1 MKLQR
6 VFYGKKFWSFKT
18 VLIKINI
25 LQKTEEIKEQGAVHL
40 LPWVTAIAMFI
51 QSLDGTI
58 LNTSLP
64 SIAKDMGYTPTEMH
78 SVIVT
83 YTLTLA
89 MFIPLSGWL
98 ADKFG
103 TRTMFMIAV
112 FLFISGSLFCALSVD
127 LQTFNLARV
136 LQAIGASMM
145 VPIARLAILYQY
157 PKNELLKTMNFITV
171 FGLLGMVA
179 GPSLGGFLS
188 DNLSW
193 HWIFLVNV
201 PIGFIGISMAYRI
214 MPNFKH
220 AVGRFDFRGL
230 VYFSLALIFITMVL
244 ELIGSGRTHMMVI
257 LGLLFLSGLL
267 SLFYYIHYK
276 KTEKPIIDLR
286 LLNIRTLKIGLKG
299 SLITRL
305 GIGGLPLLLP
315 LMLQTSFGYSAAVSG
330 LLLLPSAL
338 SNVAVKPFMVS
349 IIKFFGYR
357 TVLISNTILL
367 GIILIILGFV
377 TKETPLLYYIILMIF
392 YGVFTSIQ
400 MSAMNTITLSDLD
413 QDTASGGNT
422 MLVIM
427 QQLSVSFGVSVA
439 SLVLSLFQSGI
450 FELNTTKAFQ
460 YTFIVLAVFT
470 ILSSITFSRLSKTD
484 GEGYM

>member
-1 MKLQR
+1 MQDTIQD
-6 VFYGKKFWSFKT
+6 KKEAT
-18 VLIKINI
+18 ATN
-25 LQKTEEIKEQGAVHL
+25 L

-64 SIAKDMGYTPTEMH
+64 SIARDMEISATEMH

-83 YTLTLA
+83 YALTLA
-89 MFIPLSGWL
+89 LFIPLSGWL
-98 ADKFG
+98 SDKFG

-112 FLFISGSLFCALSVD
+112 GLFVTGSLLCALSVD
-127 LQTFNLARV
+127 LMTFNLSRV
-136 LQAIGASMM
+136 VQAIGASMM

-157 PKNELLKTMNFITV
+157 PRSELLKTMNFITI
-171 FGLLGMVA
+171 FGLLGMVV

-188 DNLSW
+188 EYFYW

-201 PIGFIGISMAYRI
+201 PIGFIGISLAYRV

-230 VYFSLALIFITMVL
+230 AYFSLALILITMVL
-244 ELIGSGRTHMMVI
+244 EMVSTGLSHWVMI
-257 LGLLFLSGLL
+257 LGLLLLAGVLSVA
-267 SLFYYIHYK
+267 YYIHYK
-276 KTEKPIIDLR
+276 RTEKPIIDLR
-286 LLNIRTLKIGLKG
+286 LLNIDTLKIGLSG

-315 LMLQTSFGYSAAVSG
+315 LMLQTGFGYSASVAG

-338 SNVAVKPFMVS
+338 ANVAIKPFVVR
-349 IIKFFGYR
+349 IIKALGYR

-367 GIILIILGFV
+367 GVVLIILGFV
-377 TKETPLLYYIILMIF
+377 EKDTPIGYYILLMVF
-392 YGVFTSIQ
+392 YGFFTSIQ
-400 MSAMNTITLSDLD
+400 MSAMNTVTLSDLD
-413 QDTASGGNT
+413 ENSASGGNT

-427 QQLSVSFGVSVA
+427 QQLSVSFGVSVS
-439 SLVLSLFQSGI
+439 SLVLSFYGSDAFGMGVSQS
-450 FELNTTKAFQ
+450 FH
-460 YTFIVLAVFT
+460 YTFITLAIFT
-470 ILSSITFSRLSKTD
+470 IFSSLTFSRLSKTA
-484 GEGYM
+484 GSGYI

>member
-1 MKLQR
+1 M
-6 VFYGKKFWSFKT
+6 T
-18 VLIKINI
+18 NKI
-25 LQKTEEIKEQGAVHL
+25 EEKEKAAVNL
-40 LPWVTAIAMFI
+40 LPWVTAVAMFI

-64 SIAKDMGYTPTEMH
+64 SIARDMQYSPTQMH

-112 FLFISGSLFCALSVD
+112 GLFITGSLFCALSVD
-127 LQTFNLARV
+127 LTTFNLARV
-136 LQAIGASMM
+136 VQAIGASMM
-145 VPIARLAILYQY
+145 VPVARLAILYQY
-157 PKNELLKTMNFITV
+157 PKKELLKTMNFITI
-171 FGLLGMVA
+171 FGLLGMVV

-188 DNLSW
+188 DNFSW

-201 PIGFIGISMAYRI
+201 PIGLIGISMAYRI

-230 VYFSLALIFITMVL
+230 IYFSLALIFITMVL
-244 ELIGSGRTHMMVI
+244 ELIGRGRTHILMI

-267 SLFYYIHYK
+267 SVFYFIHYK
-276 KTEKPIIDLR
+276 RTEKPIIDLR
-286 LLNIRTLKIGLKG
+286 LLNIRTLKVGLTG

-305 GIGGLPLLLP
+305 SIGGLPLLLP
-315 LMLQTSFGYSAAVSG
+315 LMLQTSFGYSASVSG

-338 SNVAVKPFMVS
+338 ANVAIKPFMVR

-377 TKETPLLYYIILMIF
+377 SRETPIVYYIILMVF
-392 YGVFTSIQ
+392 YGIFTSIQ

-413 QDTASGGNT
+413 QNTASGGNT

-427 QQLSVSFGVSVA
+427 QQLSVSFGVSIA

-450 FELNTTKAFQ
+450 FEMNVTNAFQ
-460 YTFIVLAVFT
+460 YTFITLAIFT
-470 ILSSITFSRLSKTD
+470 ILSSITFSKLSKTD
-484 GEGYM
+484 GEAYN

>member
-1 MKLQR
+1 MAEAEKEP
-6 VFYGKKFWSFKT
+6 KKEPKK
-18 VLIKINI
+18 VRRK
-25 LQKTEEIKEQGAVHL
+25 KERTATYL

-64 SIAKDMGYTPTEMH
+64 VIARDMGYSPTQMH

-83 YTLTLA
+83 YALTLA
-89 MFIPLSGWL
+89 LFIPLSGWL

-112 FLFISGSLFCALSVD
+112 GFFVLGSLCCALSVS
-127 LQTFNLARV
+127 LMTFNLSRV
-136 LQAIGASMM
+136 VQAIGASMM

-157 PKNELLKTMNFITV
+157 PKSRLLKTMNFITV
-171 FGLLGMVA
+171 FGLLGMVV

-188 DNLSW
+188 DNFSW

-201 PIGFIGISMAYRI
+201 PIGLIGISMAKRI
-214 MPNFKH
+214 MPNFKK

-230 VYFSLALIFITMVL
+230 MYFSLALIVLTMVL
-244 ELIGSGRTHMMVI
+244 ELISSGLSNWM
-257 LGLLFLSGLL
+257 LLLGGLLLFNLL
-267 SLFYYIHYK
+267 AVFYYIHYK
-276 KTEKPIIDLR
+276 RTEKPIIDLR
-286 LLNIRTLKIGLKG
+286 LLNINTLKIGLSG

-315 LMLQTSFGYSAAVSG
+315 LMLQTGFGYSASTAG

-338 SNVAVKPFMVS
+338 ANVAIKPFMVR
-349 IIKFFGYR
+349 IIKALGYR

-367 GIILIILGFV
+367 GVVLVILGFV
-377 TKETPLLYYIILMIF
+377 ERDTPIGYYILLMVF
-392 YGVFTSIQ
+392 YGFFTSIQ
-400 MSAMNTITLSDLD
+400 MSAMNTITLVDLD
-413 QDTASGGNT
+413 DNTKSGGNT
-422 MLVIM
+422 MLVIT
-427 QQLSVSFGVSVA
+427 QQLSVSFGVSIA
-439 SLVLSLFQSGI
+439 SLVLSFFQSDA
-450 FELNTTKAFQ
+450 FSLNQTQPFH

-470 ILSSITFSRLSKTD
+470 IFSSLTFSRLSKTA
-484 GEGYM
+484 GSNYV

>member
-1 MKLQR
+1 MPD
-6 VFYGKKFWSFKT
+6 
-18 VLIKINI
+18 KI
-25 LQKTEEIKEQGAVHL
+25 EIKENKATRL
-40 LPWVTAIAMFI
+40 LPWVTATAMFI

-64 SIAKDMGYTPTEMH
+64 SIARDMGNSPTQMH

-89 MFIPLSGWL
+89 LFIPLSGWL

-112 FLFISGSLFCALSVD
+112 FLFVAGSVSCASSVD
-127 LQTFNLARV
+127 IQTFNLSRV
-136 LQAIGASMM
+136 VQAIGASMM
-145 VPIARLAILYQY
+145 VPVARLAILYQY
-157 PKNELLKTMNFITV
+157 PKKELLKTMNFITV
-171 FGLLGMVA
+171 FGLLGMVV
-179 GPSLGGFLS
+179 GPSLGGLLS
-188 DNLSW
+188 DQLSW

-201 PIGFIGISMAYRI
+201 PIGIIGISLAYRV

-244 ELIGSGRTHMMVI
+244 ELASTGFTHLMMI

-267 SLFYYIHYK
+267 SVVYFIHYK
-276 KTEKPIIDLR
+276 RTEKPIIDLR
-286 LLNIRTLKIGLKG
+286 LLNIKTLKIGLTG

-315 LMLQTSFGYSAAVSG
+315 LMLQTGFGYSASVSG

-338 SNVAVKPFMVS
+338 ANVAIKPFMVR
-349 IIKFFGYR
+349 IIKALGYR
-357 TVLISNTILL
+357 TILITNTILL
-367 GIILIILGFV
+367 GAVLVILGFV
-377 TKETPLLYYIILMIF
+377 ERETPIGYYIVLMIF
-392 YGVFTSIQ
+392 YGFFTSIQ
-400 MSAMNTITLSDLD
+400 MSAMNTITLVDLD
-413 QDTASGGNT
+413 DDTKSGGNT

-439 SLVLSLFQSGI
+439 SLVLSFFQSDA
-450 FELNTTKAFQ
+450 FEMNKTQPFH
-460 YTFIVLAVFT
+460 YTFIALAIFT
-470 ILSSITFSRLSKTD
+470 IFSSLTFRKLSKTD
-484 GEGYM
+484 GSGFV

>member
-1 MKLQR
+1 MLNNK
-6 VFYGKKFWSFKT
+6 
-18 VLIKINI
+18 
-25 LQKTEEIKEQGAVHL
+25 EEKKEQNAVYL
-40 LPWVTAIAMFI
+40 LPWVTAIAMFM

-64 SIAKDMGYTPTEMH
+64 SIAKNMGYSATEMD

-98 ADKFG
+98 ADRFG

-112 FLFISGSLFCALSVD
+112 LMFMTGSLFCALSVD
-127 LQTFNLARV
+127 LKTLNMARV

-157 PKNELLKTMNFITV
+157 PKNELLKTMNFITL

-179 GPSLGGFLS
+179 GPSLGGFLT
-188 DNLSW
+188 DNFSW
-193 HWIFLVNV
+193 HWIFLINI

-230 VYFSLALIFITMVL
+230 IYFSLALISITLVL
-244 ELIGSGRTHMMVI
+244 ELIGSGRIHMIVI
-257 LGLLFLSGLL
+257 LSLLFLSGLL

-276 KTEKPIIDLR
+276 RTEKPIIDLQ
-286 LLNIRTLKIGLKG
+286 LLNIRTLKIGLIG

-315 LMLQTSFGYSAAVSG
+315 LMLQTSFGYSASVSG

-338 SNVAVKPFMVS
+338 SNVAVKPFMVK

-367 GIILIILGFV
+367 GFILIILGFV
-377 TKETPLLYYIILMIF
+377 TKETPLGYYILLMIF
-392 YGVFTSIQ
+392 YGIFTSIQ

-439 SLVLSLFQSGI
+439 SLALSLFQTGI
-450 FELNTTKAFQ
+450 FELDTSKAFE
-460 YTFIVLAVFT
+460 YTFITLAVFT
-470 ILSSITFSRLSKTD
+470 IFSSFTFSKLNKTD

>member
-1 MKLQR
+1 MPETTIQDH
-6 VFYGKKFWSFKT
+6 
-18 VLIKINI
+18 
-25 LQKTEEIKEQGAVHL
+25 KEAAATKL

-64 SIAKDMGYTPTEMH
+64 SIAHDMGRSATEMH

-83 YTLTLA
+83 YALTLA
-89 MFIPLSGWL
+89 LFIPLSGWL
-98 ADKFG
+98 SDKFG
-103 TRTMFMIAV
+103 SRTMFMIAV
-112 FLFISGSLFCALSVD
+112 ALFVTGSLLCALSVD
-127 LQTFNLARV
+127 LMTFNLSRIV
-136 LQAIGASMM
+136 QAIGASMM

-157 PKNELLKTMNFITV
+157 PRNELLKTMNFITV
-171 FGLLGMVA
+171 FGLLGMVV

-188 DNLSW
+188 DNFSW
-193 HWIFLVNV
+193 HWIFLVNI

-230 VYFSLALIFITMVL
+230 AYFSLALIVITMIL
-244 ELIGSGRTHMMVI
+244 ELVQTGLTHWMLI
-257 LGLLFLSGLL
+257 LGMLFLAGLL

-286 LLNIRTLKIGLKG
+286 LLNINTLKIGLSG

-315 LMLQTSFGYSAAVSG
+315 LMLQTGFGYSASVSG

-338 SNVAVKPFMVS
+338 ANVAIKPFVVR
-349 IIKFFGYR
+349 IIKALGYR

-367 GIILIILGFV
+367 GLVLIVLGFV
-377 TKETPLLYYIILMIF
+377 EKDTPLVYYILLMVF
-392 YGVFTSIQ
+392 YGIFTSIQ
-400 MSAMNTITLSDLD
+400 MSAMNTVTLADLD
-413 QDTASGGNT
+413 ESTASGGNT

-427 QQLSVSFGVSVA
+427 QQLSVSFGVSVS
-439 SLVLSLFQSGI
+439 SLVFSFFSSAAFTMNLSQ
-450 FELNTTKAFQ
+450 AFH
-460 YTFIVLAVFT
+460 YTFISLAIFT
-470 ILSSITFSRLSKTD
+470 IFSSITFSKLSKNA
-484 GEGYM
+484 GSGYI

>member
-1 MKLQR
+1 M
-6 VFYGKKFWSFKT
+6 VIS
-18 VLIKINI
+18 
-25 LQKTEEIKEQGAVHL
+25 KTEKKTAKKKKERVAVHL
-40 LPWVTAIAMFI
+40 LPWVTAVAMFI

-64 SIAKDMGYTPTEMH
+64 VIAADMGYSSTQMH

-83 YTLTLA
+83 YALTLA
-89 MFIPLSGWL
+89 LFIPLSGWL

-103 TRTMFMIAV
+103 TRTMFIIAV
-112 FLFISGSLFCALSVD
+112 ALFVAGSVCCALSVD
-127 LQTFNLARV
+127 LMTFNLSRV

-145 VPIARLAILYQY
+145 VPVARLAILYQY
-157 PKNELLKTMNFITV
+157 PKNQLLKTMNFITV
-171 FGLLGMVA
+171 FGLLGMVV

-193 HWIFLVNV
+193 HWIFLVNL
-201 PIGFIGISMAYRI
+201 PIGLAGISMAKRI
-214 MPNFKH
+214 MPNFKK

-230 VYFSLALIFITMVL
+230 MYFSLALIAITMVL
-244 ELIGSGRTHMMVI
+244 ELLGTGLTHWVAV
-257 LGLLFLSGLL
+257 LGGLLVFNLL
-267 SLFYYIHYK
+267 AVFYYIHYK
-276 KTEKPIIDLR
+276 RTEKPIIDLR
-286 LLNIRTLKIGLKG
+286 LLNIKTLRVGLTG

-315 LMLQTSFGYSAAVSG
+315 LMLQTGFGYSAATSG

-338 SNVAVKPFMVS
+338 ANVAIKPFMVR
-349 IIKFFGYR
+349 IIKVLGYR

-367 GIILIILGFV
+367 GVIMVILGFV
-377 TKETPLLYYIILMIF
+377 EKETPIGYYILLMVF
-392 YGVFTSIQ
+392 YGFFTSIQ
-400 MSAMNTITLSDLD
+400 MSAMNTITLVDLD
-413 QDTASGGNT
+413 ENTKSGGNT

-439 SLVLSLFQSGI
+439 SLVLSLFQS
-450 FELNTTKAFQ
+450 EAFDMNRTAPFH

-470 ILSSITFSRLSKTD
+470 IFSSFIFSRLSSDD
-484 GEGYM
+484 GSSYVN

>member
-1 MKLQR
+1 M
-6 VFYGKKFWSFKT
+6 VSAKKENKQE
-18 VLIKINI
+18 KR
-25 LQKTEEIKEQGAVHL
+25 KKERRATYL
-40 LPWVTAIAMFI
+40 LPWVTAVAMFI

-64 SIAKDMGYTPTEMH
+64 VIARDMGYSPTQMH

-83 YTLTLA
+83 YALTLA
-89 MFIPLSGWL
+89 LFIPLSGWL

-112 FLFISGSLFCALSVD
+112 GLFVAGSLCCALSYD
-127 LQTFNLARV
+127 LFTFNLSRV

-157 PKNELLKTMNFITV
+157 PKSRLLKTMNFITV
-171 FGLLGMVA
+171 FGLLGMVV

-188 DNLSW
+188 DSFSW

-201 PIGFIGISMAYRI
+201 PIGLIGISMAKRV
-214 MPNFKH
+214 MPNFKK

-230 VYFSLALIFITMVL
+230 MYFSLGLIVLTMVL
-244 ELIGSGRTHMMVI
+244 ELISTGLTHWMLI
-257 LGLLFLSGLL
+257 LGGLLLFN
-267 SLFYYIHYK
+267 LFAVVYFIHYK
-276 KTEKPIIDLR
+276 KTEQPIIDLR
-286 LLNIRTLKIGLKG
+286 LLNIKTLRIGLVG

-315 LMLQTSFGYSAAVSG
+315 LMLQTGFGYSASTAG

-338 SNVAVKPFMVS
+338 ANVAIKPFMVR
-349 IIKFFGYR
+349 IIKALGYR

-367 GIILIILGFV
+367 GVVLVVLGFV
-377 TKETPLLYYIILMIF
+377 ERDTPIAYYIILMVF
-392 YGVFTSIQ
+392 YGFCTSIQ
-400 MSAMNTITLSDLD
+400 MSAMNTITLVDLD
-413 QDTASGGNT
+413 EHTKSGGNT

-439 SLVLSLFQSGI
+439 SLVLSFFQSDSLDMNLTQP
-450 FELNTTKAFQ
+450 FH
-460 YTFIVLAVFT
+460 YTFICLAVFT
-470 ILSSITFSRLSKTD
+470 IFSSLTFSRLGKTD
-484 GEGYM
+484 GSGYM

>member
-1 MKLQR
+1 M
-6 VFYGKKFWSFKT
+6 V
-18 VLIKINI
+18 
-25 LQKTEEIKEQGAVHL
+25 QKTEEKKEQNAVHL
-40 LPWVTAIAMFI
+40 LPWVTAVAMFI

-64 SIAKDMGYTPTEMH
+64 SIARDMGYTATEMH

-112 FLFISGSLFCALSVD
+112 FLFVTGSVFCALSVD
-127 LQTFNLARV
+127 LRSFNMARV

-171 FGLLGMVA
+171 FGLLGMVV

-201 PIGFIGISMAYRI
+201 PIGIIGISMAYRI

-244 ELIGSGRTHMMVI
+244 ELIGSGRTHMMLI

-267 SLFYYIHYK
+267 ALFYFIHYK

-286 LLNIRTLKIGLKG
+286 LLNIRTLKIGLTG
-299 SLITRL
+299 SLVTRL

-315 LMLQTSFGYSAAVSG
+315 LMLQTSFGYSASVSG

-338 SNVAVKPFMVS
+338 ANVAVKPFMVR

-377 TKETPLLYYIILMIF
+377 ERDTPIAYYIILMIF
-392 YGVFTSIQ
+392 YGAFTSIQ
-400 MSAMNTITLSDLD
+400 MSAMNTITLADLD

-450 FELNTTKAFQ
+450 FEIDKTKAFQ
-460 YTFIVLAVFT
+460 YTFIILAIFT
-470 ILSSITFSRLSKTD
+470 ILSSITFSRLNKSD
-484 GEGYM
+484 GGGYM

>member
-1 MKLQR
+1 MEKEALQAKGEKKQLKKEKER
-6 VFYGKKFWSFKT
+6 VAT
-18 VLIKINI
+18 N
-25 LQKTEEIKEQGAVHL
+25 L
-40 LPWVTAIAMFI
+40 LPWVTAVAMFI

-64 SIAKDMGYTPTEMH
+64 SIARDMDYSPTAMH

-83 YTLTLA
+83 YALTLA
-89 MFIPLSGWL
+89 LFIPLSGWL

-103 TRTMFMIAV
+103 TRTMFIIAV
-112 FLFISGSLFCALSVD
+112 ALFVSGSLCCALSVD
-127 LQTFNLARV
+127 LMTFNLSRI

-157 PKNELLKTMNFITV
+157 PKNQLLKTMNFITV
-171 FGLLGMVA
+171 FGLLGMVV

-188 DNLSW
+188 DNFSW

-201 PIGFIGISMAYRI
+201 PIGIIGILLAKRV
-214 MPNFKH
+214 MPNFKK

-230 VYFSLALIFITMVL
+230 VYFSLALIAITMVL
-244 ELIGSGRTHMMVI
+244 ELISKGLTHWVAI
-257 LGLLFLSGLL
+257 LAALLLFNLL
-267 SLFYYIHYK
+267 AMFYYIHYK

-286 LLNIRTLKIGLKG
+286 LLNIKTLKIGLTG

-315 LMLQTSFGYSAAVSG
+315 LMLQTGFGYSASVAG

-338 SNVAVKPFMVS
+338 ANVAIKPFMVR
-349 IIKFFGYR
+349 IIKALGYR
-357 TVLISNTILL
+357 TVLIGNTILL
-367 GIILIILGFV
+367 GAVLVILGFV
-377 TKETPLLYYIILMIF
+377 ERETPIGYYILLMVF
-392 YGVFTSIQ
+392 YGFFTSIQ
-400 MSAMNTITLSDLD
+400 MSAMNTITLVDLD
-413 QDTASGGNT
+413 ENTKSGGNT

-439 SLVLSLFQSGI
+439 SLVLSFFQSEA
-450 FELNTTKAFQ
+450 FEMNKTQPFH
-460 YTFIVLAVFT
+460 YTFIILAVFT
-470 ILSSITFSRLSKTD
+470 ILSSLTFRKLSKTD
-484 GEGYM
+484 GNGFV

>member
-1 MKLQR
+1 MLSI
-6 VFYGKKFWSFKT
+6 KKEK
-18 VLIKINI
+18 K
-25 LQKTEEIKEQGAVHL
+25 KEEKKKERIATHL
-40 LPWVTAIAMFI
+40 LPWVTAVAMFI

-64 SIAKDMGYTPTEMH
+64 VIARDMGYSPTQLH
-78 SVIVT
+78 SVVVT
-83 YTLTLA
+83 YALTLA
-89 MFIPLSGWL
+89 LFIPLSGWL

-112 FLFISGSLFCALSVD
+112 SLFVAGSLFCALSVN
-127 LQTFNLARV
+127 LLTFNLSRV

-157 PKNELLKTMNFITV
+157 PKSELLKTMNFITV
-171 FGLLGMVA
+171 FGLLGMVI

-188 DNLSW
+188 DNFSW

-201 PIGFIGISMAYRI
+201 PIGLIGISMAKRI
-214 MPNFKH
+214 MPNFKK

-230 VYFSLALIFITMVL
+230 MYFSLALIAITIVL
-244 ELIGSGRTHMMVI
+244 ELIGSGLTHWIMI
-257 LGLLFLSGLL
+257 LGGLL
-267 SLFYYIHYK
+267 VFNLLAVFYYIHYK
-276 KTEKPIIDLR
+276 RTERPIIDLR
-286 LLNIRTLKIGLKG
+286 LLNIKTLKIGLSG

-315 LMLQTSFGYSAAVSG
+315 LMLQTGFGYSASTAG

-338 SNVAVKPFMVS
+338 ANVAIKPFMVR
-349 IIKFFGYR
+349 IIKALGYR

-367 GIILIILGFV
+367 GVVLIILGFV
-377 TKETPLLYYIILMIF
+377 ERDTPLVYYILLMVF
-392 YGVFTSIQ
+392 YGFFTSIQ
-400 MSAMNTITLSDLD
+400 MSAMNTITLVDLD
-413 QDTASGGNT
+413 ENTKSGGNT

-439 SLVLSLFQSGI
+439 SLVLSFFQSDVFI
-450 FELNTTKAFQ
+450 MNKTQPFH
-460 YTFIVLAVFT
+460 YTFITLAIFT
-470 ILSSITFSRLSKTD
+470 ILSSFTFSKLNKTD
-484 GEGYM
+484 GSGYV

>member
-1 MKLQR
+1 MLNNK
-6 VFYGKKFWSFKT
+6 
-18 VLIKINI
+18 
-25 LQKTEEIKEQGAVHL
+25 EEKKEQNAVYL
-40 LPWVTAIAMFI
+40 LPWVTAIAMFM

-64 SIAKDMGYTPTEMH
+64 SIAKNMGYSATEMD

-98 ADKFG
+98 ADRFG

-112 FLFISGSLFCALSVD
+112 LMFMTGSLFCALSVD
-127 LQTFNLARV
+127 LKTLNMARV

-157 PKNELLKTMNFITV
+157 PKNELLKTMNFITL

-188 DNLSW
+188 DNFSW
-193 HWIFLVNV
+193 HWIFLINI

-230 VYFSLALIFITMVL
+230 IYFSLALISITLVL
-244 ELIGSGRTHMMVI
+244 ELIGSGRIHMIVI
-257 LGLLFLSGLL
+257 LSLLFLSGLL

-276 KTEKPIIDLR
+276 RTEKPIIDLQ
-286 LLNIRTLKIGLKG
+286 LLNIRTLKIGLIG

-315 LMLQTSFGYSAAVSG
+315 LMLQTSFGYSASVSG

-338 SNVAVKPFMVS
+338 SNVAVKPFMVK

-367 GIILIILGFV
+367 GFILIILGFV
-377 TKETPLLYYIILMIF
+377 TKETPLGYYILLMIF
-392 YGVFTSIQ
+392 YGIFTSIQ

-439 SLVLSLFQSGI
+439 SLALSLFQTGI
-450 FELNTTKAFQ
+450 FGLDTSKAFE
-460 YTFIVLAVFT
+460 YTFITLAVFT
-470 ILSSITFSRLSKTD
+470 ISSSFTFSKLNKTD

>member
-1 MKLQR
+1 MP
-6 VFYGKKFWSFKT
+6 
-18 VLIKINI
+18 NI
-25 LQKTEEIKEQGAVHL
+25 EKEQKKLEKKRKEKNATRL
-40 LPWVTAIAMFI
+40 LPWVTAVAMFI

-64 SIAKDMGYTPTEMH
+64 VIARDMKYSPTEMH

-83 YTLTLA
+83 YALTLA
-89 MFIPLSGWL
+89 LFIPLSGWL

-103 TRTMFMIAV
+103 TRNMFMIAV
-112 FLFISGSLFCALSVD
+112 GLFVAGSLCCALSVD
-127 LQTFNLARV
+127 LFTFNLSRV

-171 FGLLGMVA
+171 FGLLGMVV

-188 DNLSW
+188 DNFSW

-201 PIGFIGISMAYRI
+201 PIGLIGISLAKRV
-214 MPNFKH
+214 MPNFKK

-230 VYFSLALIFITMVL
+230 MYFSLALIVITMVL
-244 ELIGSGRTHMMVI
+244 ELISTGLTHWMAI
-257 LGLLFLSGLL
+257 LGGLLLFNLL
-267 SLFYYIHYK
+267 AVIYFIHYK

-286 LLNIRTLKIGLKG
+286 LLNIKTLRIGLAG

-315 LMLQTSFGYSAAVSG
+315 LMLQTGFGYSASTAG

-338 SNVAVKPFMVS
+338 ANVAIKPFMVR
-349 IIKFFGYR
+349 IIKALGYR
-357 TVLISNTILL
+357 TILISNTVLL
-367 GIILIILGFV
+367 GLVLVILGFV
-377 TKETPLLYYIILMIF
+377 ERDTPLVYYIILMVF
-392 YGVFTSIQ
+392 YGFFTSIQ
-400 MSAMNTITLSDLD
+400 MSAMNTITLVDLD
-413 QDTASGGNT
+413 ENTKSGGNT

-439 SLVLSLFQSGI
+439 SLVLSFFQSDAIGMNLTQP
-450 FELNTTKAFQ
+450 FH
-460 YTFIVLAVFT
+460 YTFICLAAFT
-470 ILSSITFSRLSKTD
+470 IFSSLTFSRLGKDD
-484 GEGYM
+484 GSGYV

>member
-1 MKLQR
+1 VAEAEKEP
-6 VFYGKKFWSFKT
+6 KKEPKK
-18 VLIKINI
+18 VRRK
-25 LQKTEEIKEQGAVHL
+25 KERTATYL

-64 SIAKDMGYTPTEMH
+64 VIARDMGYSPTQMH

-83 YTLTLA
+83 YALTLA
-89 MFIPLSGWL
+89 LFIPLSGWL

-112 FLFISGSLFCALSVD
+112 GFFVLGSLCCALSVS
-127 LQTFNLARV
+127 LMTFNLSRV
-136 LQAIGASMM
+136 VQAIGASMM

-157 PKNELLKTMNFITV
+157 PKSRLLKTMNFITV
-171 FGLLGMVA
+171 FGLLGMVV

-188 DNLSW
+188 DNFSW

-201 PIGFIGISMAYRI
+201 PIGLIGISMAKRI
-214 MPNFKH
+214 MPNFKK

-230 VYFSLALIFITMVL
+230 MYFSLALIVLTMVL
-244 ELIGSGRTHMMVI
+244 ELISSGLSNWM
-257 LGLLFLSGLL
+257 LLLGGLLLFNLL
-267 SLFYYIHYK
+267 AVFYYIHYK
-276 KTEKPIIDLR
+276 RTEKPIIDLR
-286 LLNIRTLKIGLKG
+286 LLNINTLKIGLSG

-315 LMLQTSFGYSAAVSG
+315 LMLQTGFGYSASTAG

-338 SNVAVKPFMVS
+338 ANVAIKPFMVR
-349 IIKFFGYR
+349 IIKALGYR

-367 GIILIILGFV
+367 GVVLVILGFV
-377 TKETPLLYYIILMIF
+377 ERDTPIGYYILLMVF
-392 YGVFTSIQ
+392 YGFFTSIQ
-400 MSAMNTITLSDLD
+400 MSAMNTITLVDLD
-413 QDTASGGNT
+413 DNTKSGGNT
-422 MLVIM
+422 MLVIT
-427 QQLSVSFGVSVA
+427 QQLSVSFGVSIA
-439 SLVLSLFQSGI
+439 SLVLSFFQSDA
-450 FELNTTKAFQ
+450 FSLNQTQPFH

-470 ILSSITFSRLSKTD
+470 IFSSLTFSRLSKTA
-484 GEGYM
+484 GSNYV

>member
-1 MKLQR
+1 MPDTTIQDH
-6 VFYGKKFWSFKT
+6 
-18 VLIKINI
+18 
-25 LQKTEEIKEQGAVHL
+25 KEAAATKL

-64 SIAKDMGYTPTEMH
+64 SIARDMGRSATEMH

-83 YTLTLA
+83 YALTLA
-89 MFIPLSGWL
+89 LFIPLSGWL
-98 ADKFG
+98 SDKFG
-103 TRTMFMIAV
+103 SRTMFMIAV
-112 FLFISGSLFCALSVD
+112 ALFVTGSLFCALSVD
-127 LQTFNLARV
+127 LMTFNLSRIV
-136 LQAIGASMM
+136 QAIGASMM

-157 PKNELLKTMNFITV
+157 PRNELLKTMNFITV
-171 FGLLGMVA
+171 FGLLGMVV

-188 DNLSW
+188 DNFSW
-193 HWIFLVNV
+193 HWIFLVNI

-230 VYFSLALIFITMVL
+230 AYFSLALIVITMVL
-244 ELIGSGRTHMMVI
+244 ELVQTGLTHWMLI
-257 LGLLFLSGLL
+257 LGMLFLAGLL

-286 LLNIRTLKIGLKG
+286 LLNINTLKIGLSG

-315 LMLQTSFGYSAAVSG
+315 LMLQTGFGYSASVSG

-338 SNVAVKPFMVS
+338 ANVAIKPFVVR
-349 IIKFFGYR
+349 IIKALGYR

-367 GIILIILGFV
+367 GLVLIVLGFV
-377 TKETPLLYYIILMIF
+377 EKDTPLVYYILLMVF
-392 YGVFTSIQ
+392 YGIFTSIQ
-400 MSAMNTITLSDLD
+400 MSAMNTVTLADLD
-413 QDTASGGNT
+413 ESTASGGNT

-427 QQLSVSFGVSVA
+427 QQLSVSFGVSVS
-439 SLVLSLFQSGI
+439 SLVFSFFSSAAFTINLSQ
-450 FELNTTKAFQ
+450 AFH
-460 YTFIVLAVFT
+460 YTFITLAVFT
-470 ILSSITFSRLSKTD
+470 IGSSITFSKLSKNA
-484 GEGYM
+484 GSGYI

>member
-1 MKLQR
+1 MPAISDKNEL
-6 VFYGKKFWSFKT
+6 
-18 VLIKINI
+18 
-25 LQKTEEIKEQGAVHL
+25 KEVKATHL
-40 LPWVTAIAMFI
+40 LPWVTATAMFI

-64 SIAKDMGYTPTEMH
+64 SIARDMGYSPTQMH

-89 MFIPLSGWL
+89 LFIPLSGWL

-103 TRTMFMIAV
+103 TRNMFMIAV
-112 FLFISGSLFCALSVD
+112 FLFVAGSVSCAASVD
-127 LQTFNLARV
+127 LKTFNFSRV
-136 LQAIGASMM
+136 VQAIGASMM
-145 VPIARLAILYQY
+145 VPVARLAILYQY
-157 PKNELLKTMNFITV
+157 PKKELLKTMNFITV
-171 FGLLGMVA
+171 FGLLGMVV

-188 DNLSW
+188 DQLSW

-201 PIGFIGISMAYRI
+201 PIGFIGISLAYRV

-230 VYFSLALIFITMVL
+230 VYFSLALIVFTMVL
-244 ELIGSGRTHMMVI
+244 ELVSAGLTHLLMI

-267 SLFYYIHYK
+267 SVFYFIHYK
-276 KTEKPIIDLR
+276 RTEKPIIDLR
-286 LLNIRTLKIGLKG
+286 LLNIKTLKIGLTG

-315 LMLQTSFGYSAAVSG
+315 LMLQTGFGYSASVSG

-338 SNVAVKPFMVS
+338 ANVAIKPFMVR
-349 IIKFFGYR
+349 IIKALGYR

-367 GIILIILGFV
+367 GIVLIILGFV
-377 TKETPLLYYIILMIF
+377 ERETPIGYYIVLMIF
-392 YGVFTSIQ
+392 YGFFTSIQ
-400 MSAMNTITLSDLD
+400 MSAMNTITLVDLD
-413 QDTASGGNT
+413 DNTKSGGNT

-439 SLVLSLFQSGI
+439 SLVLSFFQSDA
-450 FELNTTKAFQ
+450 FEMNKTQPFH
-460 YTFIVLAVFT
+460 YTFIILAIFT
-470 ILSSITFSRLSKTD
+470 ILSSLTFRRLSKTD
-484 GEGYM
+484 GSGFV

>member
-1 MKLQR
+1 MLNNK
-6 VFYGKKFWSFKT
+6 
-18 VLIKINI
+18 
-25 LQKTEEIKEQGAVHL
+25 EEKKEQNAVYL
-40 LPWVTAIAMFI
+40 LPWVTAIAMFM

-64 SIAKDMGYTPTEMH
+64 SIAKNMGYSATEMD

-112 FLFISGSLFCALSVD
+112 FLFIMGSLFCALSVD
-127 LQTFNLARV
+127 LNTLNMARV
-136 LQAIGASMM
+136 LQAVGASMM

-157 PKNELLKTMNFITV
+157 PKNELLKTMNFITL

-188 DNLSW
+188 DNFSW
-193 HWIFLVNV
+193 HWIFLINI
-201 PIGFIGISMAYRI
+201 PIGLIGISMAYRI

-230 VYFSLALIFITMVL
+230 VYFSLALISITLVL
-244 ELIGSGRTHMMVI
+244 ELIGNGRPHMIVI
-257 LGLLFLSGLL
+257 LSLLILFGLL

-276 KTEKPIIDLR
+276 KTEKPIIDLH
-286 LLNIRTLKIGLKG
+286 LLNIRTLKIGLMG

-315 LMLQTSFGYSAAVSG
+315 LMLQTSFGYSASVSG

-338 SNVAVKPFMVS
+338 SNVAVKPFMVN

-367 GIILIILGFV
+367 GIVLIILGFV
-377 TKETPLLYYIILMIF
+377 TKETPIGYYILLMIF
-392 YGVFTSIQ
+392 YGIFTSIQ

-439 SLVLSLFQSGI
+439 SLALSLFQDGI
-450 FELNTTKAFQ
+450 FNLDASKSFQ
-460 YTFIVLAVFT
+460 YTFIALAVFT
-470 ILSSITFSRLSKTD
+470 IFSSFTFSKLSKTD
-484 GEGYM
+484 GGGYM